1 MIFVDQAHLASVRDQ
16 IGEEPYASA
25 ARALRKRA
33 KAALALAPQS
43 VTSVGGVPESGDVH
57 DFFTAP
63 PYQHPE
69 GTRDGVVNPKADR
82 ADYSA
87 VVELSQAVRDLA
99 LTYAVTGEAR
109 YGQKALAL
117 IRFWC
122 LDPETRM
129 NPRFTNQQSQIELS
143 ISVPALFYGAS
154 VLWDDP
160 GWTSEE
166 KEAFRTWVEAFR
178 ESGAGWSRENN
189 FENWRLVFLAS
200 AAALLGDEAGLQD
213 VFAAWKALLDQQ
225 VAPDGSLPHELG
237 RAGSLGYST
246 YALNAMVQT
255 AEIARHHGT
264 DLYGYVSPEGRSLEQ
279 VLAFHA
285 PYVMDPATWPYKQIK
300 PYKGENGALYE
311 VAHAATGNPLYLY
324 VVEHLGRP
332 LCENRVMGPVTLTHG
347 EAE

>member
-1 MIFVDQAHLASVRDQ
+1 MRDQ
-16 IGEEPYASA
+16 IDEEPYASA
-25 ARALRKRA
+25 ARALQKRA
-33 KAALALAPQS
+33 EAALALEPQS
-43 VTSVGGVPESGDVH
+43 VTAVGGVPESGDVH
-57 DFFTAP
+57 DFSTAP
-63 PYQHPE
+63 PYAHPE

-87 VVELSQAVRDLA
+87 VVALSQAVRDLA
-99 LTYAVTGEAR
+99 PAHAVTGQAR
-109 YGQKALAL
+109 YAQKALTL

-129 NPRFTNQQSQIELS
+129 NPRFTNHQSQIELS

-166 KEAFRTWVEAFR
+166 KEAFWTWAEAFR
-178 ESGAGWSRENN
+178 ESGEGWTKENN

-200 AAALLGDEAGLQD
+200 AAALLGDEAALQD
-213 VFAAWKALLDQQ
+213 VFAAWKGLLDRQ
-225 VAPDGSLPHELG
+225 VAKDGSLPHELS

-255 AEIARHHGT
+255 AEIARHHGA
-264 DLYGYVSPEGRSLEQ
+264 DLYGYVSPKGRSLEQ

-285 PYVMDPATWPYKQIK
+285 PYVIDPAAWPYKQIK

-311 VAHAATGNPLYLY
+311 VAHAATGHPLYLR
-324 VVEHLGRP
+324 VVQHLGRP
-332 LCENRVMGPVTLTHG
+332 LYESRVMGPVTLTHG

>member
-1 MIFVDQAHLASVRDQ
+1 M
-16 IGEEPYASA
+16 GEAPYASA
-25 ARALRKRA
+25 GRALRKRA
-33 KAALALAPQS
+33 KTALALKPQS
-43 VTSVGGVPESGDVH
+43 VTSVGGTPESGDSH

-63 PYQHPE
+63 PYAHAG
-69 GTRDGVVNPKADR
+69 GTRDGVVNPQADR
-82 ADYSA
+82 ADYRA
-87 VVELSQAVRDLA
+87 VVALSQAVRDLA
-99 LTYAVTGEAR
+99 FAHAVTGEAR
-109 YGQKALAL
+109 YAQKALDL

-122 LDPETRM
+122 LAPETRM

-166 KEAFRTWVEAFR
+166 KEALHTWVEAFR
-178 ESGAGWSRENN
+178 ESGTRWSKENN

-200 AAALLGDEAGLQD
+200 AAALLGDEAALQD
-213 VFAAWKALLDQQ
+213 VFAAWKNLLDQQ
-225 VAPDGSLPHELG
+225 VAQDGSLPRELS

-264 DLYGYVSPEGRSLEQ
+264 DLYSYVSPRSRSLEQ

-285 PYVMDPATWPYKQIK
+285 PYVIAPAAWPHQQIK

-311 VAHAATGNPLYLY
+311 VAHAATGNPLYLR
-324 VVEHLGRP
+324 VVHHLGRP
-332 LCENRVMGPVTLTHG
+332 LYENRVMGPVTLTHG